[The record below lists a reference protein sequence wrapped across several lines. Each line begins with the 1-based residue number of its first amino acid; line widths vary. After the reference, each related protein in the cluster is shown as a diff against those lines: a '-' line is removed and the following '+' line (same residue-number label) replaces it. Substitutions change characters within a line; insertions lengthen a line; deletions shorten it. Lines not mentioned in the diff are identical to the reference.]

1 MGYKLT
7 VTESFESDL
16 DNVLEYISQKLLNP
30 AAADR
35 LLKRTEEK
43 INLIC
48 ENPFMY
54 PLYHDDTISEKGY
67 HYAVVSNYIL
77 FYTVEET
84 EKIIILSRFLY
95 GGQNILNVL

>member
-1 MGYKLT
+1 MEYRLT

-43 INLIC
+43 INFIC
-48 ENPFMY
+48 EDPFMY
-54 PLYHDDTISEKGY
+54 PLYHNDKLSEKGY
-67 HYAVVSNYIL
+67 RYAVVSNYIL
-77 FYTVEET
+77 FYTIDEN
-84 EKIIILSRFLY
+84 EKLIILSRFLY
-95 GGQNILNVL
+95 GGQNILDVL